1 MIKLFVAFS
10 RIIDPIPVPFSGNTD
25 NYLISICPTNGNP
38 YALLVGD
45 RAFYGLGAGIAVDI
59 KSVFEI
65 LIRENTDMLLAY
77 LRSAVRDEH
86 AIDDL
91 YQEIFLTAWKRLEVY
106 DRQRPFG
113 PWLRGIASRVVLAYY
128 RKTARTDLPIDG
140 AALEWLDGRFE
151 AIQSRMGDT
160 FEEKL
165 LALRECISELPES
178 YRAPVTL
185 RYFKQQTIPQ
195 VAAALQ
201 LTRESLK
208 KRFARSKTRLA
219 DCLDR
224 KLNISEASR

>member
-1 MIKLFVAFS
+1 M
-10 RIIDPIPVPFSGNTD
+10 
-25 NYLISICPTNGNP
+25 
-38 YALLVGD
+38 
-45 RAFYGLGAGIAVDI
+45 DI

-91 YQEIFLTAWKRLEVY
+91 YQEIFLTAWKRLEDY

-151 AIQSRMGDT
+151 AIQSRTGDT

-165 LALRECISELPES
+165 LALRECIAELPES
-178 YRAPVTL
+178 YRTPVTL

-208 KRFARSKTRLA
+208 KRFARGKTRLT